1 MADTTPKVPET
12 PLILHHLNNSRS
24 QRILWLLEELNVNYE
39 IKFYQRQPDMM
50 APKELK
56 DVHSLGKSPVITD
69 GRHTIAESGAIV
81 EYLVSRYGNGKWRPA
96 EGTDEQLQYTYW
108 LHTAEGSLMLPLLL
122 TLILGAAIQETPFL
136 VRLVPYIIRRE
147 INTRMIEPNLKAQ
160 YELIEEH
167 LSKNE
172 WFAGSQIS
180 GADIQMVFPIDITA
194 GQMDKFIG
202 EHTRAWLEKVRS
214 RPAYIKAMEK
224 GGPFDMQKL

>member
-1 MADTTPKVPET
+1 
-12 PLILHHLNNSRS
+12 
-24 QRILWLLEELNVNYE
+24 
-39 IKFYQRQPDMM
+39 MM

-96 EGTDEQLQYTYW
+96 EGTDEQLAYTYW

-122 TLILGAAIQETPFL
+122 TLILGATIKETPFL

-147 INTRMIEPNLKAQ
+147 LNTRMIEPNLKAQ
-160 YELIEEH
+160 YALIEEH

-180 GADIQMVFPIDITA
+180 GADIQMVFPIDATA
-194 GQMDKFIG
+194 GQLDTVIG

-214 RPAYIKAMEK
+214 RPAYIRALEK